1 MKEFKQLKK
10 YLLPSAMAI
19 LAVLALFC
27 IWTSHSFKKFSES
40 VENKTFDIRQNL
52 ICKYKKP
59 NKDIVILAID
69 DVSYEYIL
77 NKYGS
82 WPISRDYWANV
93 VHNLNK
99 LQAKLIVFDML
110 FVNRFGKNNPADKKL
125 IDAVNKND
133 NVIVAI
139 DFDNY
144 PEEVRKST
152 FYPDSIKTKLNNSS
166 IIKNSSILN
175 FSNSRGIIKEIQT
188 NTPNIGVVNVVRD
201 DDGVIRKIPPYV
213 VYKGEFYSHL
223 ATLAGLKALGIE
235 DRNFDVKFKKIN
247 LDKNHKIPL
256 ENTGRAI
263 LNWYG
268 GEGKFKHIPLYKFDE
283 AIQKNDV
290 EFLKKEFEGKIV
302 YIGATVVAMSDIKTT
317 PISLHFPGV
326 EIHTTFLNNIIDNN
340 LIQKA
345 PIFVDVLI
353 ALLFVAGVAFAV
365 FKTSSILSSNFIILG
380 IFISYF
386 IFATLL
392 MSIGNVWIGVILPY
406 FSGVTTYLICY
417 IFKYILKS
425 KDYEQTYKLA
435 VTDALTEL
443 YNHRFFQEK
452 MTENFSICERYGN
465 NFSIIMIDIDHFK
478 KFNDTYGHQSG
489 DIVLKQ
495 VASTIKRNVRSTDIP
510 CRYGGEEM
518 TVILTNTNK
527 EDAITTANKICQA
540 VREKEFILAG
550 GENVHVT
557 ISVGVATSNINGS
570 NPQEL
575 IEYADKCLYV
585 AKENGRNQVVVEI
598 NP

>member
-10 YLLPSAMAI
+10 RFLTCAIVI
-19 LAVLALFC
+19 LAIFALFS
-27 IWTSHSFKKFSES
+27 IFTNNTFKKFIKS

-52 ICKYKKP
+52 IYKHKNP
-59 NKDIVILAID
+59 SKDIVILAID

-93 VHNLNK
+93 INNLNK
-99 LQAKLIVFDML
+99 QEARLIVFDML
-110 FVNRFGKNNPADKKL
+110 FVNKFGKDNPADKKL
-125 IDAVNKND
+125 IDAVNKNN

-144 PEEVRKST
+144 PEEVRKSAI
-152 FYPDSIKTKLNNSS
+152 YPDHIKTKLNNAD
-166 IIKNSSILN
+166 IIKKSSLLN

-188 NTPNIGVVNVVRD
+188 TTPNIGVVNVVRD
-201 DDGVIRKIPPYV
+201 DDGVIRKIPPYI
-213 VYKGEFYSHL
+213 VYKGEFYNHL
-223 ATLAGLKALGIE
+223 ATLAGLKTLGIE
-235 DRNFDVKFKKIN
+235 DKNFDIKFNKIN
-247 LDKNHKIPL
+247 FDKKHKIPL
-256 ENTGRAI
+256 DNSGRAV

-268 GEGKFKHIPLYKFDE
+268 HEETFKHIPLYKFDE
-283 AIQKNDV
+283 AIQNNDK
-290 EFLKKEFEGKIV
+290 EFLEQEFKNKIV

-317 PISLHFPGV
+317 PLSLHFPGV

-340 LIQKA
+340 LIQKT
-345 PIFVDVLI
+345 PVFVDVVVAILFSVGIFALI
-353 ALLFVAGVAFAV
+353 FYNNSVLV
-365 FKTSSILSSNFIILG
+365 SNFAILG
-380 IFISYF
+380 LFIAYF
-386 IFATLL
+386 VFATLL
-392 MSIGNVWIGVILPY
+392 MQFGNVWIGVIFPY
-406 FSGVTTYLICY
+406 FSGIATYLMCY
-417 IFKYILKS
+417 ILKYLLKS
-425 KDYEQTYKLA
+425 KDYELTYKLA

-452 MTENFSICERYGN
+452 MTENFSLCERYGN
-465 NFSIIMIDIDHFK
+465 HFSIIMIDIDHFK

-495 VASTIKRNVRSTDIP
+495 VASTIKKNVRSTDIP

-540 VREKEFILAG
+540 VREKEFILAN